1 MLILTP
7 LEVNCMRGF
16 SKTQVV
22 GFFLTGVAVGTAVA
36 LLYAPKSGVETRK
49 QIRRFSKKAVHQLD
63 DLQNDLREQVS
74 DGYQQVMEVF
84 GDAKEYVQEGR
95 NKLQKMIRTA

>member
-16 SKTQVV
+16 SKTQVI
-22 GFFLTGVAVGTAVA
+22 GFFLTGAAVGTAVA

-63 DLQNDLREQVS
+63 DLQNDLREQIS

>member
-1 MLILTP
+1 
-7 LEVNCMRGF
+7 MRGF

-22 GFFLTGVAVGTAVA
+22 GFFLTGAAVGTAVA

-63 DLQNDLREQVS
+63 DLQNDLREQIS
-74 DGYQQVMEVF
+74 DGYEQVMEVF

>member
-1 MLILTP
+1 
-7 LEVNCMRGF
+7 MRGF

-22 GFFLTGVAVGTAVA
+22 GFFLTGAAVGTAVA

-63 DLQNDLREQVS
+63 DLQNDLREQIS
-74 DGYQQVMEVF
+74 GGYQQVMEVF

>member
-1 MLILTP
+1 
-7 LEVNCMRGF
+7 MRGF

-22 GFFLTGVAVGTAVA
+22 GFFLTGAAVGMAVA

-49 QIRRFSKKAVHQLD
+49 QIRKFSKKAVHQLD
-63 DLQNDLREQVS
+63 DLQHDLREQVS

-84 GDAKEYVQEGR
+84 DNAKEYVQEGT

>member
-1 MLILTP
+1 
-7 LEVNCMRGF
+7 MRGF
-16 SKTQVV
+16 SKTQVI
-22 GFFLTGVAVGTAVA
+22 GFFLTGAAVGTAVA

-63 DLQNDLREQVS
+63 DLQNDFRQKIG

-84 GDAKEYVQEGR
+84 DNAKEYVHEGR
-95 NKLQKMIRTA
+95 NKLQKMLRTA

>member
-22 GFFLTGVAVGTAVA
+22 GFFLTGAAVGTAVA

>member
-1 MLILTP
+1 
-7 LEVNCMRGF
+7 MRGF
-16 SKTQVV
+16 SKTKIF
-22 GFFLTGVAVGTAVA
+22 GFLLTGAGVGAAVA

-63 DLQNDLREQVS
+63 DLQNDFRQKIG

-84 GDAKEYVQEGR
+84 DNVKEYVEEGR
-95 NKLQKMIRTA
+95 SKLQNMIHTA

>member
-1 MLILTP
+1 
-7 LEVNCMRGF
+7 MRGF